1 MRLFATI
8 HVLNGSTFE
17 VRELAPHSSAFIE
30 EIGSVIAP
38 ILLPLFS
45 LLTAF
50 FDAPAP
56 VMEWDVVEQ
65 TSSSCSIDLHLA
77 VLTNAELSKL
87 SLVPHDASPN
97 LSVST
102 SFLPSDDH
110 WLRDNV
116 WSWMWYDAPNAIEVN
131 MQVDWSQSNPS
142 GGDALVD
149 VTWEHVVDGQR
160 SQWTLGT
167 VRLPIR
173 SEIETLSSVD
183 QADAVGARR
192 ATALDSSQTDVTLE
206 VSDVPEGAFVK
217 WTEYIPEGCTCDVI
231 DDAGASLRQT
241 LNTQIFLWFQTESP
255 EPLRPIYRLRCAQA
269 IEKSTLEGTLE
280 VAFGTRTKT
289 TDIAETVWT
298 ESDSL
303 LNETMRLN
311 QPSDPQS
318 DADAGDSQIGVGIV
332 PASGQDVAFAVQLL
346 ANHRDLSANEWTE
359 NVGFHGQTHTIRH
372 EGWHKHL
379 TDNVSTYAKARAMRS
394 DIWASTA
401 ATDAFVTASLE
412 GERITVQEAL
422 LISDQTWIP

>member
-1 MRLFATI
+1 M
-8 HVLNGSTFE
+8 
-17 VRELAPHSSAFIE
+17 
-30 EIGSVIAP
+30 IAP

-116 WSWMWYDAPNAIEVN
+116 WSWMWYGAPRNIEVN
-131 MQVDWSQSNPS
+131 MNVEWDPANASNGAPIF
-142 GGDALVD
+142 D
-149 VTWEHVVDGQR
+149 VAWEHVVNGQR

-167 VRLPIR
+167 VSLPQQFDTEPMSADQSR
-173 SEIETLSSVD
+173 ST
-183 QADAVGARR
+183 GARN
-192 ATALDSSQTDVTLE
+192 ATLLNENVAQ
-206 VSDVPEGAFVK
+206 VSLQVDNVQEGAFVK
-217 WTEYIPEGCTCDVI
+217 WTEYIPEGCTCDVV
-231 DDAGASLRQT
+231 DGAGASLRQT
-241 LNTQIFLWFQTESP
+241 MNTQIFLWFQTESSD
-255 EPLRPIYRLRCAQA
+255 PLRPSYALRCAEPL
-269 IEKSTLEGTLE
+269 EKSTLDGTLE

-298 ESDSL
+298 ESDSA
-303 LNETMRLN
+303 LNETMRLT
-311 QPSDPQS
+311 QPSDRQS
-318 DADAGDSQIGVGIV
+318 DAPDLEEQNGAGSDA
-332 PASGQDVAFAVQLL
+332 ASAHAVAFAVQLL
-346 ANHRDLSANEWTE
+346 ANHRDLSQDEWTAD
-359 NVGFHGQTHTIRH
+359 VGFHGRTHTIRH

-379 TDNVSTYAKARAMRS
+379 TDNVSTYSEAREMRS
-394 DIWASTA
+394 DIWESTSA
-401 ATDAFVTASLE
+401 HDAFVTASLE

-422 LISDQTWIP
+422 LIANQTWIP

>member
-1 MRLFATI
+1 M
-8 HVLNGSTFE
+8 
-17 VRELAPHSSAFIE
+17 
-30 EIGSVIAP
+30 IAP
-38 ILLPLFS
+38 IFLPLFS
-45 LLTAF
+45 LLTAL

-56 VMEWDVVEQ
+56 VMEWDIVGR

-77 VLTNAELSKL
+77 VLTHAELSKL
-87 SLVPHDASPN
+87 SLVPHDSSPN
-97 LSVST
+97 LAVST

-116 WSWMWYDAPNAIEVN
+116 WSWMWYDAPNAIKVN
-131 MQVDWSQSNPS
+131 MQVDWSQSTPS

-167 VRLPIR
+167 VQLPVR
-173 SEIETLSSVD
+173 SETESLPVD
-183 QADAVGARR
+183 QSDAVGARR

-231 DDAGASLRQT
+231 EDAGASLRQT
-241 LNTQIFLWFQTESP
+241 LNTQIFLWFQTESA

-269 IEKSTLEGTLE
+269 FEKSTLEGTLE

-303 LNETMRLN
+303 LNETMRLT
-311 QPSDPQS
+311 QSSDPQS
-318 DADAGDSQIGVGIV
+318 DAYAVDAQHGVGSV
-332 PASGQDVAFAVQLL
+332 AASDQDVAFAVQLL

-359 NVGFHGQTHTIRH
+359 DVGFHGHTHTIRH

-394 DIWASTA
+394 GIWASTA

-422 LISDQTWIP
+422 LITDQTWIP

>member
-1 MRLFATI
+1 M
-8 HVLNGSTFE
+8 
-17 VRELAPHSSAFIE
+17 
-30 EIGSVIAP
+30 IAP

-45 LLTAF
+45 LLTVF

-56 VMEWDVVEQ
+56 VMEWDVVER

-87 SLVPHDASPN
+87 SLVPHDSSPH
-97 LSVST
+97 LSMST

-116 WSWMWYDAPNAIEVN
+116 WSWMWYDAPSAIEVN
-131 MQVDWSQSNPS
+131 MHVDWSQSNPS
-142 GGDALVD
+142 DGDALVD

-160 SQWTLGT
+160 SEWTLGT
-167 VRLPIR
+167 VRLPVQ
-173 SEIETLSSVD
+173 SETESLAVNQSE
-183 QADAVGARR
+183 AVGERR

-206 VSDVPEGAFVK
+206 VRDVPEGAFVK

-231 DDAGASLRQT
+231 EDAGASLRQT
-241 LNTQIFLWFQTESP
+241 LNTQIFLWFQTDSP
-255 EPLRPIYRLRCAQA
+255 EPLRPTYRLRCAQA
-269 IEKSTLEGTLE
+269 VEKSTLEGTLE

-303 LNETMRLN
+303 QNETMRLT
-311 QPSDPQS
+311 QTSDPQS
-318 DADAGDSQIGVGIV
+318 DAYAVDAQIGVGSFA
-332 PASGQDVAFAVQLL
+332 ASDQDVAFAVQLL
-346 ANHRDLSANEWTE
+346 ANHRDLSANEWTKD
-359 NVGFHGQTHTIRH
+359 VGFHGQTHTIRH

>member
-1 MRLFATI
+1 MSHASLLQRF
-8 HVLNGSTFE
+8 H
-17 VRELAPHSSAFIE
+17 E
-30 EIGSVIAP
+30 EIGVVIAP

-45 LLTAF
+45 LLTVV

-56 VMEWDVVEQ
+56 VMEWNVVDQ

-87 SLVPHDASPN
+87 SLVPHTSSPN
-97 LSVST
+97 ITLST

-116 WSWMWYDAPNAIEVN
+116 WSWMWYDAPKTIEVN
-131 MQVDWSQSNPS
+131 MQVDWSQTDPS
-142 GGDALVD
+142 EGDALVD
-149 VTWEHVVDGQR
+149 VTWEHVVEGQR

-167 VRLPIR
+167 VRLPVQPEPE
-173 SEIETLSSVD
+173 SWSVD
-183 QADAVGARR
+183 QSEAVGQRR
-192 ATALDSSQTDVTLE
+192 AISLDSSQADVTLE
-206 VSDVPEGAFVK
+206 VSDAPEGAFVK
-217 WTEYIPEGCTCDVI
+217 WTEYIPEGCTCDVV
-231 DDAGASLRQT
+231 DDAGASLRKT

-255 EPLRPIYRLRCAQA
+255 EPLRPTYRLSCAEA
-269 IEKSTLEGTLE
+269 IEESTLEGTLE

-289 TDIAETVWT
+289 TDIAKTVWT

-303 LNETMRLN
+303 LNETMRLT
-311 QPSDPQS
+311 QSSDPQS
-318 DADAGDSQIGVGIV
+318 DAYAFDSQISVGAAD
-332 PASGQDVAFAVQLL
+332 ASDQDVAFAVQLL
-346 ANHRDLSANEWTE
+346 ANHRDLSPEEWTKD
-359 NVGFHGQTHTIRH
+359 VGFLGPTHTIRH